1 MPFTKTVSLFD
12 ECTALA
18 QNSTN
23 YDALFRCIAD
33 QVDANQQAQAANVQ
47 TWLLVITAA
56 MVFFMQA
63 GFAMVAAGGVRIKN
77 VQNTMLKNLL
87 DACGS
92 AISFWALGFA
102 FSYGSVESDGTTF
115 IGNRYFFLLG
125 DVNYAYFLFQ
135 YAFCAS
141 ATTIVAGTLAERCQ
155 MAAYLC
161 YALMISAFVYPV
173 IIHAIWSNNGFL
185 SHFNSSKLLGTGCI
199 DFAGGLAVHTT
210 GGATALWA
218 ALILGPRRGRF
229 YDSHGVAL
237 AKPKSFPGH
246 SVALQMLGAFILWFG
261 CKYTCIQ
268 TYVIIESQF
277 EIADRRTTM
286 LTINLF

>member
-1 MPFTKTVSLFD
+1 MPGVVVQSLWQQ
-12 ECTALA
+12 CAALV
-18 QNSTN
+18 QPNVTD
-23 YDALFRCIAD
+23 YDALFKCIAD
-33 QVDANQQAQAANVQ
+33 EVDTNRKAQALNLQ
-47 TWLLVITAA
+47 TWLLIITAA

-63 GFAMVAAGGVRIKN
+63 GFAMLAAGSVRIKN

-92 AISFWALGFA
+92 AISFWAMGFA
-102 FSYGSVESDGTTF
+102 IAYGSNESDGTTF
-115 IGNRYFFLLG
+115 IGTRHFLLTG
-125 DVNYAYFLFQ
+125 DVNLAYFFFQ
-135 YAFCAS
+135 YAFAAS

-161 YALMISAFVYPV
+161 YAMLISSFVYPV

-185 SHFNSSKLLGTGCI
+185 SHFNPSKLMGTGCI

-229 YDSHGVAL
+229 YDSHGVPL
-237 AKPKSFPGH
+237 AKPKPFPGH
-246 SVALQMLGAFILWFG
+246 SVALQMLGAFMLWFG
-261 CKYTCIQ
+261 CK
-268 TYVIIESQF
+268 
-277 EIADRRTTM
+277 
-286 LTINLF
+286 